1 MNSLDVAK
9 IKMLEQEGYISLI
22 VANRLT
28 GVPKKDIS
36 KVVREGHVLSRE
48 FGGRIFVNKEQL
60 LKHYDKPKEI
70 KLTEATYNNLLLKVD
85 KLERKVS
92 LLERAFDLYYQPLEL
107 SDRELHAIYLE
118 AKKLRVSTIKQ
129 VVEWSEV
136 LCRLTEKHL
145 YQLKDYTK
153 DEDCWKPFIELA
165 YILCYFTKKSNQ
177 VAETR
182 KLAFRSYRNIK
193 LTTLVYLHIDLR
205 GKRRVLF
212 NYKEV
217 VNKVVKSG
225 IAKRWK
231 KERHSVQKS
240 VSKDINIDDLIIT

>member
-1 MNSLDVAK
+1 L
-9 IKMLEQEGYISLI
+9 
-22 VANRLT
+22 
-28 GVPKKDIS
+28 
-36 KVVREGHVLSRE
+36 
-48 FGGRIFVNKEQL
+48 KE
-60 LKHYDKPKEI
+60 
-70 KLTEATYNNLLLKVD
+70 
-85 KLERKVS
+85 
-92 LLERAFDLYYQPLEL
+92 
-107 SDRELHAIYLE
+107 
-118 AKKLRVSTIKQ
+118 
-129 VVEWSEV
+129 
-136 LCRLTEKHL
+136 
-145 YQLKDYTK
+145 YTK

-205 GKRRVLF
+205 GKRRVFF